1 MLAAACHS
9 YKRGTMSTQ
18 SEHNPRLA
26 IALMITATV
35 FIATSTLMAK
45 LASDPR
51 FGTPLHPLQISNGR
65 YIFAFALISSVFV
78 AMRGRI
84 SKPHLKM
91 HTLRSALGWGGV
103 TLMFT
108 AVGYIPMAD
117 ATAISFLN
125 PVFAMVLA
133 IPLLGEKVGRI
144 RWSAA
149 VIALLGAFILL
160 RPSPQSFEF
169 GALFALGA
177 AVLLGAEIIVIKRLS
192 ALEGPLQILLVNNAI
207 GVALSSLAVISVWQ
221 PPTLAQWGFLA
232 GVGFAMAAAQTFF
245 VNAVKRADASFIVP
259 FSFFTLVFAAGFDA
273 AIFAKWP
280 DAITV
285 LGAGIILS
293 GAGLLAWRQGQI
305 KQA

>member
-1 MLAAACHS
+1 
-9 YKRGTMSTQ
+9 MSTA

-51 FGTPLHPLQISNGR
+51 FGTPLHPLQISHGR
-65 YIFAFALISSVFV
+65 YIFAFALISTVFV

-84 SKPHLKM
+84 SRPNLKL

-108 AVGYIPMAD
+108 AIAFIPLAD

-149 VIALLGAFILL
+149 AIAFLGALILL

-177 AVLLGAEIIVIKRLS
+177 ALLLGAEVIVIKRIS
-192 ALEGPLQILLVNNAI
+192 ALEGPLQILLINNAI
-207 GVALSSLAVISVWQ
+207 GVVLSTLAVVVVWQ
-221 PPTLAQWGFLA
+221 PPTLAQWGILA
-232 GVGFAMAAAQTFF
+232 GVGFAMATAQTFF
-245 VNAVKRADASFIVP
+245 INAVKRADASLVAP
-259 FSFFTLVFAAGFDA
+259 FSFFTLIFAAAFDA

-280 DAITV
+280 DAVTL
-285 LGAGIILS
+285 LGAAIILS
-293 GAGLLAWRQGQI
+293 GVGLLAWRQDQI

>member
-1 MLAAACHS
+1 
-9 YKRGTMSTQ
+9 MSTPP
-18 SEHNPRLA
+18 EHNPRLA

-51 FGTPLHPLQISNGR
+51 FGTPLNPLQISHGR
-65 YIFAFALISSVFV
+65 FIFAFALISSAFI
-78 AMRGRI
+78 ALRGRI
-84 SKPHLKM
+84 SKPNLKM

-108 AVGYIPMAD
+108 AVAYIPMAD

-133 IPLLGEKVGRI
+133 VPLLGEKVGRI
-144 RWSAA
+144 RWGAA
-149 VIALLGAFILL
+149 AIAFIGALILL

-169 GALFALGA
+169 GALFALAA
-177 AVLLGAEIIVIKRLS
+177 AVFLGAEIIVIKRLS

-207 GVALSSLAVISVWQ
+207 GLTLSSLAVIAVWQ
-221 PPTLAQWGFLA
+221 PPTLAQWGILA
-232 GVGFAMAAAQTFF
+232 GVGFSMAIAQTFF
-245 VNAVKRADASFIVP
+245 INAVKRAEASFIAP

-273 AIFAKWP
+273 AIFSKWP
-280 DAITV
+280 DAIT
-285 LGAGIILS
+285 LLGAAIILTGAGI
-293 GAGLLAWRQGQI
+293 LAWRQGQI
-305 KQA
+305 KQG